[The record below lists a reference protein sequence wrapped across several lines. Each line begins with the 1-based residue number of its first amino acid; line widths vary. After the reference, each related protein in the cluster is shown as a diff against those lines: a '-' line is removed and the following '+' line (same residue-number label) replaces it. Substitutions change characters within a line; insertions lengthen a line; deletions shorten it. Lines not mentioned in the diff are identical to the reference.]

1 VSLRFQM
8 AYAEVMT
15 VCNSFTGYVYVFAAE
30 ATTLPVT
37 VTWTKSAKG
46 QGPNST
52 SSQLSDTCCLKLLY
66 IM

>member
-1 VSLRFQM
+1 M
-8 AYAEVMT
+8 AYAEIMT

-30 ATTLPVT
+30 ATTLPALPVT

-46 QGPNST
+46 LGRNCT
-52 SSQLSDTCCLKLLY
+52 SSQLSDTYCLKLLY